1 MQKRNDE
8 AVYICDVKVTYMIGV
23 IECNHSVRVSGM
35 SRSGY
40 FFFSSSHEMAV
51 SSMWKY
57 GIHVWRAA
65 TLGADRVW
73 I

>member
-23 IECNHSVRVSGM
+23 IECNHSSTCEWDVEKWL
-35 SRSGY
+35 